1 MVLCAVSADHSVIR
15 LLEAPASASAGDRV
29 TFPPFPAD
37 SVAATP
43 AQMVKKKILE
53 GLAAGVSTVTC
64 CVFALLFAVLIA
76 PYWADLFPLYLFLSR
91 YIAYI

>member
-1 MVLCAVSADHSVIR
+1 MESFTYLPQGMVLCAVSADHSIIK

-53 GLAAGVSTVTC
+53 GLAAGVSILCGC
-64 CVFALLFAVLIA
+64 CGVFEAV
-76 PYWADLFPLYLFLSR
+76 FF
-91 YIAYI
+91 